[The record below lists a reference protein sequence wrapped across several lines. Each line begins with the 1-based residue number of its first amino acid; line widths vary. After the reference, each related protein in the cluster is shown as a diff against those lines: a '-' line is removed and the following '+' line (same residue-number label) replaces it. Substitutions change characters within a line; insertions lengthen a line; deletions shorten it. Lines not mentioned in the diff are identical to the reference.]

1 MYKVHHYLAIVVE
14 GQSKMVLPFEVL
26 CLHSARRARSVGL
39 FAIAQHII
47 PRLKL
52 LVRVYRGMRAVMY
65 GEPEDDEGAA
75 LGAGAPSG

>member
-39 FAIAQHII
+39 FVQHII

-52 LVRVYRGMRAVMY
+52 LIRVYRGMRAVMY

-75 LGAGAPSG
+75 SGAGAPSG